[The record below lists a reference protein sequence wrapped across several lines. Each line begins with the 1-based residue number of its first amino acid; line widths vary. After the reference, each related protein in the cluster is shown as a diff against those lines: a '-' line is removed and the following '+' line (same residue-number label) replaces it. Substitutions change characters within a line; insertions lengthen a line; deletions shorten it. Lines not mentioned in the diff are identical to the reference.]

1 MLIEDEPGCSSFK
14 HFGRTITV
22 EMVDPKVGSDG
33 RINIEPARY
42 TYEIPLNK
50 RGAIVDVVG
59 LITRA
64 TFEVTGWD
72 HPIRFTTS
80 NIGFGDPVIIQ
91 HITIGKLGA
100 LGIMEYKDVEL
111 DNLPLGKMREAA
123 RRAAT
128 FTGKLKTRTKNYSG
142 TKKNPVVTSRHR
154 YLRVSELNDQ
164 PIQNIRVGGKL
175 TDKQDARFGAKLD
188 LENVRELLPID
199 DPRSLA
205 EIARWYVM
213 YYKIGRAAAG
223 YISVRKYIAIQTG
236 RPVNT
241 ISAMITRCR
250 AQKLLPKQTKRKRGA
265 K

>member
-1 MLIEDEPGCSSFK
+1 MPAKNKPGLAKFQ
-14 HFGRTITV
+14 HYGRTITV

-33 RINIEPARY
+33 RVNVDPARY

-64 TFEVTGWD
+64 TFEVTGWR

-91 HITIGKLGA
+91 HIAIGKLGA
-100 LGIMEYKDVEL
+100 LGIMEYQNVEL
-111 DNLPLGKMREAA
+111 DKLPLGKMREAA

-128 FTGKLKTRTKNYSG
+128 FTGTLKTRTKNKSG
-142 TKKNPVVTSRHR
+142 KVTSRHR

-164 PIQNIRVGGKL
+164 PIQNIRVGGRL
-175 TDKQDARFGAKLD
+175 TNKQDARFGAKLD

-205 EIARWYVM
+205 EIARWYEM
-213 YYKIGRAAAG
+213 YYKIGREAAS
-223 YISVRKYIAIQTG
+223 YVNVRKYIAIQTG
-236 RPVNT
+236 RPENTVNV
-241 ISAMITRCR
+241 MITRCR
-250 AQKLLPKQTKRKRGA
+250 AKKLLPKQTKRKRGT

>member
-1 MLIEDEPGCSSFK
+1 MPAKNKPGLAKFQ
-14 HFGRTITV
+14 HYGRTITV
-22 EMVDPKVGSDG
+22 EIVDPKIGSDG
-33 RINIEPARY
+33 RVSIEPARY

-64 TFEVTGWD
+64 TFEVTGWR

-91 HITIGKLGA
+91 HIAIGKLGV
-100 LGIMEYKDVEL
+100 LGIMEYQDVEL

-128 FTGKLKTRTKNYSG
+128 FTGTLKTRIKNYSG

-164 PIQNIRVGGKL
+164 PIQNIRVGGRL
-175 TDKQDARFGAKLD
+175 TNKQDARFGAKLD

-205 EIARWYVM
+205 EIARWYEH

-223 YISVRKYIAIQTG
+223 YVNVRKYIAIQTG
-236 RPVNT
+236 RPENTVN
-241 ISAMITRCR
+241 AMITRCR
-250 AQKLLPKQTKRKRGA
+250 AEKLLPKQTKRKRGA

>member
-1 MLIEDEPGCSSFK
+1 MPAKNKPGLAKFQ
-14 HFGRTITV
+14 HYGRTITV
-22 EMVDPKVGSDG
+22 EMVDPKVDKDG
-33 RINIEPARY
+33 RVSIEPARY

-64 TFEVTGWD
+64 TFEVTGWR

-91 HITIGKLGA
+91 HIAIGKLGA
-100 LGIMEYKDVEL
+100 LGIMEYQDVEL

-128 FTGKLKTRTKNYSG
+128 FTGTLKTRTKNKSG
-142 TKKNPVVTSRHR
+142 KVTSRHR

-164 PIQNIRVGGKL
+164 PIQNIRVGGRL
-175 TDKQDARFGAKLD
+175 TNKQDARFGAKLD
-188 LENVRELLPID
+188 LENVREFLPID

-205 EIARWYVM
+205 EIARWYEM
-213 YYKIGRAAAG
+213 YYKIGREAAG
-223 YISVRKYIAIQTG
+223 YVNVRKYIARETG
-236 RPVNT
+236 RAENTVN
-241 ISAMITRCR
+241 AMITRCR
-250 AQKLLPKQTKRKRGA
+250 AKKLLPKPTKRKRGA

>member
-1 MLIEDEPGCSSFK
+1 MLIKDEPGCSSFK

-22 EMVDPKVGSDG
+22 EMIDPKVGSDG
-33 RINIEPARY
+33 RINVDPSRY

-64 TFEVTGWD
+64 TFEVTGWR

-80 NIGFGDPVIIQ
+80 NLGFGDPVIIQ

-100 LGIMEYKDVEL
+100 LGINEYQDVEL

-128 FTGKLKTRTKNYSG
+128 FTGTLKTRTKNKSG
-142 TKKNPVVTSRHR
+142 KVKSRHR

-175 TDKQDARFGAKLD
+175 TDKQNARFGAKLD

-205 EIARWYVM
+205 EIARWYEH

-223 YISVRKYIAIQTG
+223 YVNVRKYISIQTG
-236 RPVNT
+236 RPENT

-250 AQKLLPKQTKRKRGA
+250 AQKLLPKQTKRKRGT

>member
-1 MLIEDEPGCSSFK
+1 MPAKNKPGLAKFQ
-14 HFGRTITV
+14 HYGRTITV

-33 RINIEPARY
+33 RVNIEPARY

-50 RGAIVDVVG
+50 RGAIVNVVG

-64 TFEVTGWD
+64 TFEVTGWR

-91 HITIGKLGA
+91 HIAIGKLGA
-100 LGIMEYKDVEL
+100 LGIMEYQDVEL

-128 FTGKLKTRTKNYSG
+128 FTGTLKTRTKNKSG
-142 TKKNPVVTSRHR
+142 KVTSRHR
-154 YLRVSELNDQ
+154 YLRISELNDQ
-164 PIQNIRVGGKL
+164 PIQNIRVGGRL
-175 TDKQDARFGAKLD
+175 TNKQDARFGAKLD

-199 DPRSLA
+199 DPRSLT
-205 EIARWYVM
+205 EIARWYEH

-223 YISVRKYIAIQTG
+223 YVNVRKYIAIQTG
-236 RPVNT
+236 RPENTVN
-241 ISAMITRCR
+241 AMITRCR
-250 AQKLLPKQTKRKRGA
+250 AEKLLPKQTKRKRGA

>member
-1 MLIEDEPGCSSFK
+1 MPAKNKPGCSSFQ

-33 RINIEPARY
+33 RVSIEPARY

-50 RGAIVDVVG
+50 RGVIVDVVG

-64 TFEVTGWD
+64 TFEVTGWR

-80 NIGFGDPVIIQ
+80 NLGFGDPVIIQ

-100 LGIMEYKDVEL
+100 LGVMEYQDVEL

-128 FTGKLKTRTKNYSG
+128 FTGTLKTRTKNKSG
-142 TKKNPVVTSRHR
+142 KVSSRHR

-175 TDKQDARFGAKLD
+175 TDKQNARFGAKLD

-205 EIARWYVM
+205 EIARWYEM

-223 YISVRKYIAIQTG
+223 YVNVRKYISIQTG
-236 RPVNT
+236 RPENTVN
-241 ISAMITRCR
+241 AMITRYR
-250 AQKLLPKQTKRKRGA
+250 AQKPLPKQTKRKRGT

>member
-1 MLIEDEPGCSSFK
+1 MPAKDKPGLAEFQ
-14 HFGRTITV
+14 HYGRTITV
-22 EMVDPKVGSDG
+22 EMVDPKIGADG
-33 RINIEPARY
+33 RVSIDPSRY

-64 TFEVTGWD
+64 TFEVTGWR

-80 NIGFGDPVIIQ
+80 NIGFGGPVIIQ
-91 HITIGKLGA
+91 HIAIGKLCA
-100 LGIMEYKDVEL
+100 LGIMEYQDVEL

-128 FTGKLKTRTKNYSG
+128 FTGTLKTRTKNKSS
-142 TKKNPVVTSRHR
+142 KVTSRHR
-154 YLRVSELNDQ
+154 YLRISELNDQ
-164 PIQNIRVGGKL
+164 PIQNIKIGGQL
-175 TDKQDARFGAKLD
+175 TNKQDARFGAKLD
-188 LENVRELLPID
+188 LENVREFLPID

-205 EIARWYVM
+205 EIARWYEM

-223 YISVRKYIAIQTG
+223 YVNVRKYIAIQTG
-236 RPVNT
+236 RPENTVN
-241 ISAMITRCR
+241 AMITRYR
-250 AQKLLPKQTKRKRGA
+250 AKKPLSKQAKRKRGA

>member
-1 MLIEDEPGCSSFK
+1 MPAKDKPGLAKFQ
-14 HFGRTITV
+14 HYGRTITV
-22 EMVDPKVGSDG
+22 EMVDPKIGADG
-33 RINIEPARY
+33 RVSIDPSRY

-64 TFEVTGWD
+64 TFEVTGWR

-91 HITIGKLGA
+91 HIAIGKLGA
-100 LGIMEYKDVEL
+100 LGIMEYQDVEL

-128 FTGKLKTRTKNYSG
+128 FTGKLKTRTKNKSG
-142 TKKNPVVTSRHR
+142 KVTSRHR
-154 YLRVSELNDQ
+154 YLRISELNDQ
-164 PIQNIRVGGKL
+164 PIQNIRVGGRL
-175 TDKQDARFGAKLD
+175 TNKQDARFGAKLD
-188 LENVRELLPID
+188 LENVREFLPID

-205 EIARWYVM
+205 EIARWYEM
-213 YYKIGRAAAG
+213 YYKIGREAAG
-223 YISVRKYIAIQTG
+223 YVNVRKYIAIQTG
-236 RPVNT
+236 RPETTVN
-241 ISAMITRCR
+241 AMITRCR
-250 AQKLLPKQTKRKRGA
+250 AKKLLPKQAKRKRGA

>member
-1 MLIEDEPGCSSFK
+1 MPAKDKPGCSSFQ
-14 HFGRTITV
+14 HFGRTIKV
-22 EMVDPKVGSDG
+22 EMIDPKVGSDG

-64 TFEVTGWD
+64 TFEVTGWR

-100 LGIMEYKDVEL
+100 LGIMEYQDVEL

-128 FTGKLKTRTKNYSG
+128 FTGTLKTRTKNKSG
-142 TKKNPVVTSRHR
+142 KVSSRHR
-154 YLRVSELNDQ
+154 YLKVSELNDQ
-164 PIQNIRVGGKL
+164 PIQNIRVGGQL
-175 TDKQDARFGAKLD
+175 THKQNARFGAKLD
-188 LENVRELLPID
+188 LENVREFLPID

-205 EIARWYVM
+205 EIARWYEM

-223 YISVRKYIAIQTG
+223 YVSVRKYIEIQTG
-236 RPVNT
+236 RPENT
-241 ISAMITRCR
+241 ISAMITRYN
-250 AQKLLPKQTKRKRGA
+250 AQKLLPKQTKRKRGT

>member
-1 MLIEDEPGCSSFK
+1 MPAKDKPGLAKFQ
-14 HFGRTITV
+14 HYGRTITV
-22 EMVDPKVGSDG
+22 EMVDPKIGADG
-33 RINIEPARY
+33 RVSIDPSRY

-64 TFEVTGWD
+64 TFEVTGWR

-91 HITIGKLGA
+91 HIAIGKLGA
-100 LGIMEYKDVEL
+100 LGIMEYQDVEL

-128 FTGKLKTRTKNYSG
+128 FTGKLKTRTKNKSG
-142 TKKNPVVTSRHR
+142 KVTSRHR
-154 YLRVSELNDQ
+154 YLRISELNDQ
-164 PIQNIRVGGKL
+164 PIQNIRVGGRL
-175 TDKQDARFGAKLD
+175 TNKQDARFGAKLD
-188 LENVRELLPID
+188 LENVREFLPID

-205 EIARWYVM
+205 EIARWYEM
-213 YYKIGRAAAG
+213 YYKIGREAAG
-223 YISVRKYIAIQTG
+223 YVNVRKYIAIQTG
-236 RPVNT
+236 RPENTVN
-241 ISAMITRCR
+241 AMITRYR
-250 AQKLLPKQTKRKRGA
+250 AQKPLPKQTKRKRGA

>member
-1 MLIEDEPGCSSFK
+1 MPAKNKPGLAKFQ
-14 HFGRTITV
+14 HYGRTITV
-22 EMVDPKVGSDG
+22 EMVDPKIGSDG
-33 RINIEPARY
+33 RVSIEPARY

-64 TFEVTGWD
+64 TFEVTGWR

-91 HITIGKLGA
+91 HIAIGKLGA
-100 LGIMEYKDVEL
+100 LGIMEYQDVEL

-128 FTGKLKTRTKNYSG
+128 FTGTLKTRTKNKSG
-142 TKKNPVVTSRHR
+142 KVTSRHR

-164 PIQNIRVGGKL
+164 PIQNIRVGGRL
-175 TDKQDARFGAKLD
+175 TNKQDARFGAKLD

-199 DPRSLA
+199 DPRSLT
-205 EIARWYVM
+205 EIARWYEH

-223 YISVRKYIAIQTG
+223 YVNVRKYIAIQTG
-236 RPVNT
+236 RPENTVN
-241 ISAMITRCR
+241 AMITRCR
-250 AQKLLPKQTKRKRGA
+250 AEKLLPKQTKRKRGA

>member
-1 MLIEDEPGCSSFK
+1 MPAKNKPGCSSFQ

-33 RINIEPARY
+33 RVSIEPARY

-64 TFEVTGWD
+64 TFEVTGWR

-80 NIGFGDPVIIQ
+80 NLGFGDPVIIQ

-100 LGIMEYKDVEL
+100 LGIMEYQDVEL

-128 FTGKLKTRTKNYSG
+128 FTGTLKTRTKNKSG
-142 TKKNPVVTSRHR
+142 KVSSRHR

-175 TDKQDARFGAKLD
+175 TDKQNARFGAKLD

-205 EIARWYVM
+205 EIARWYEM

-223 YISVRKYIAIQTG
+223 YVNVRKYISIQTG
-236 RPVNT
+236 RPENTVN
-241 ISAMITRCR
+241 AMITRYR
-250 AQKLLPKQTKRKRGA
+250 AQKPLPKQTKRKRGT